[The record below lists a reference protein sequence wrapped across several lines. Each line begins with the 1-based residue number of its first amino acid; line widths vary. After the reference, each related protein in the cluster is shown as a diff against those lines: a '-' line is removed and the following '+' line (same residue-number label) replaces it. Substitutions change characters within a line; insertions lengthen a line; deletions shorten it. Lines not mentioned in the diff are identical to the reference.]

1 MFVSPVEYQGH
12 RRIQLFFYDLRSLEQ
27 TIKDQA
33 QGLINPIKSNL
44 KRLKE
49 NSFEMNEETKYE
61 FVLAGIKDVYQL
73 FVENHTKIQEERDSL
88 IDQIEILNSEV
99 ERLEADR
106 DFVREKLSKNLESVK
121 GSLGDLKAFK
131 THVIGLSQQAREY
144 DRLSKKSI
152 EIINANVT
160 ALQHSKTKSETLRS
174 TLEEIYRS
182 VPQYGEQKAELKQLK
197 SDLSDHL
204 NRLVAQAKN
213 KVPTETINRWKESQV
228 ELDKRLSQLEVLLS
242 KADMVLSSGRTRI
255 DDLTSNY
262 ESEQISFAQNE
273 IKLMSKSIASGQA
286 KVEDDEA
293 QIIASLRNIFEGTKS
308 QMHQSGDAHGRLTN

>member
-1 MFVSPVEYQGH
+1 M
-12 RRIQLFFYDLRSLEQ
+12 
-27 TIKDQA
+27 
-33 QGLINPIKSNL
+33 
-44 KRLKE
+44 
-49 NSFEMNEETKYE
+49 
-61 FVLAGIKDVYQL
+61 
-73 FVENHTKIQEERDSL
+73 
-88 IDQIEILNSEV
+88 
-99 ERLEADR
+99 
-106 DFVREKLSKNLESVK
+106 K